1 MFAIFIIPDVGL
13 ILSVFGIVLFSG
25 MLIEGI
31 YKKDF
36 TVPEYNS
43 RYFSKI
49 FYEIVLVSVALFTM
63 HNEYLLYLPI
73 LLAMLYL
80 NVNTILKS
88 KTIQNVSYV
97 FMMLPLLKVFTM
109 PTQDILAYISV
120 CVLFV
125 MVSILS
131 TFLFK
136 ANQELLED
144 AEKNTELLKEIYKM
158 ANRHPKHQVRNEL
171 GKLNILAYKNYSD
184 DPAAFLGIISECS
197 QNIIRYTNTDVFDNF
212 EVINLETLC
221 GELDKFTTN
230 TSIIYHNSFMDCRNI
245 ISNRNF
251 LESVLKELLENCI
264 AKAKFNNSI
273 GDVVLYK
280 RENTLTIL
288 DECGKQ
294 VSDGFKRFLGV
305 VQSQVVETIFQFK
318 LTIHETS
325 SGYEYKIVFENF
337 EK

>member
-1 MFAIFIIPDVGL
+1 
-13 ILSVFGIVLFSG
+13 
-25 MLIEGI
+25 
-31 YKKDF
+31 
-36 TVPEYNS
+36 
-43 RYFSKI
+43 
-49 FYEIVLVSVALFTM
+49 
-63 HNEYLLYLPI
+63 
-73 LLAMLYL
+73 
-80 NVNTILKS
+80 
-88 KTIQNVSYV
+88 
-97 FMMLPLLKVFTM
+97 MMLPLLKVFTM

-131 TFLFK
+131 TLLFK

-144 AEKNTELLKEIYKM
+144 AEKNTELLKQIYKM

-171 GKLNILAYKNYSD
+171 GKLNILAYKNLAE
-184 DPAAFLGIISECS
+184 DPIAFLEIISECS

-212 EVINLETLC
+212 EVINLETLVS
-221 GELDKFTTN
+221 ELNNFTEN
-230 TSIIYHNSFMDCRNI
+230 TSIIYHNSFMDRRNI

-251 LESVLKELLENCI
+251 LESVLKEILENCI
-264 AKAKFNNSI
+264 AKAKFNNSV

-294 VSDGFKRFLGV
+294 VSDGFKKFLEV

-318 LTIHETS
+318 MTIHESS